1 MKKMVA
7 DIVPELYEQ
16 IKAEFEKNIQSSKQI
31 RSILERLETET
42 ATGEDMCEFSRLVG
56 ECAADALES
65 KLTPESLPDGHLYW
79 NIASRTIEPLLKE
92 AHKIVLDAATKQWE
106 SSDKKNGIGMKC
118 IRIGFPEDRVKDL
131 IDKIIGY
138 WEADID
144 EQ

>member
-1 MKKMVA
+1 MAA

-31 RSILERLETET
+31 QSILKSLEAET
-42 ATGEDMCEFSRLVG
+42 ATGKDMCEFSRLVG

-65 KLTPESLPDGHLYW
+65 NLTTEKLPDGHLYW
-79 NIASRTIEPLLKE
+79 NIASRIIEPLLKE
-92 AHKIVLDAATKQWE
+92 VHKIVIDAATKQWE

-131 IDKIIGY
+131 INKIVEY
-138 WEADID
+138 WEADTD

>member
-1 MKKMVA
+1 MAA

-16 IKAEFEKNIQSSKQI
+16 TKAEFKKNIQSSKQI
-31 RSILERLETET
+31 QSILESLETET
-42 ATGEDMCEFSRLVG
+42 ATGKDMCEFSRLVG

-65 KLTPESLPDGHLYW
+65 NLTPEKHLYW
-79 NIASRTIEPLLKE
+79 NIASRIIEPLLKE
-92 AHKIVLDAATKQWE
+92 VHKIVIDAATKQWE

-131 IDKIIGY
+131 INKIVEY